1 MGKRVE
7 KKLGARTV
15 AALKQPGRH
24 SDGGGL
30 YLSISKDGPAALD
43 VPVHARR
50 QTLRV
55 GFGRRAVRHPPS
67 VPRHIPSPYAS
78 MRSFMV
84 QDMARTKLWFQQWLR
99 PVPRV

>member
-30 YLSISKDGPAALD
+30 YLSISK
-43 VPVHARR
+43 H
-50 QTLRV
+50 
-55 GFGRRAVRHPPS
+55 GRRRWMFLYTRAGKRSELGLGGAPS
-67 VPRHIPSPYAS
+67 DIRRPCRAIFRLRMLQCVLSWCKTWPAPSCGFS
-78 MRSFMV
+78 NG
-84 QDMARTKLWFQQWLR
+84 
-99 PVPRV
+99 